1 MAVSLQDDELQNTE
15 KVWLENGFFK
25 DCQSD
30 LTISKVNFPE
40 MTFVYINQGQASL
53 VKGGEQAIYLNILF
67 AVRLCQLLIQIRQL
81 IWIHISLKRIRS
93 SFMCRCVIYPLDSVV
108 V

>member
-30 LTISKVNFPE
+30 LTISKANFPE
-40 MTFVYINQGQASL
+40 LTFTYINQGQVSL
-53 VKGGEQAIYLNILF
+53 VKGGEQAIYL
-67 AVRLCQLLIQIRQL
+67 
-81 IWIHISLKRIRS
+81 
-93 SFMCRCVIYPLDSVV
+93 
-108 V
+108 